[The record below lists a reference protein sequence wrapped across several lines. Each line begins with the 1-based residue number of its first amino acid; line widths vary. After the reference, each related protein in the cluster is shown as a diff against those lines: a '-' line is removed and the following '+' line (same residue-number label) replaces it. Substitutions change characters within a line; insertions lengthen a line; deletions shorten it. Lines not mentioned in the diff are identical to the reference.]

1 MIKNNVKIQKC
12 TKKEIDKGYLKE
24 ERTGSWEHPKD
35 ATPEVS
41 W

>member
-1 MIKNNVKIQKC
+1 MGWVKGEEL
-12 TKKEIDKGYLKE
+12 EIDKGYLKE